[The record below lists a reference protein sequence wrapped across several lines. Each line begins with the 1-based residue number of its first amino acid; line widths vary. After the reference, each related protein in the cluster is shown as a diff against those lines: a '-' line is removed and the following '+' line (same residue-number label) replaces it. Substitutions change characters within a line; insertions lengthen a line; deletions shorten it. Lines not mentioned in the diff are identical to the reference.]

1 MIFAPKNKGISN
13 RMYWRIV
20 FAFAGIKRD
29 DDGRMQ
35 TIVRISQNVPQ
46 TRVQSTKLKSG
57 GERKKKVV
65 WLRTDGTVADYR
77 VRLPRLRLSNK
88 IQQEGTRDKIGVRK
102 DDRSGRR
109 RLEGG
114 GRR

>member
-1 MIFAPKNKGISN
+1 
-13 RMYWRIV
+13 MYWRIV

-29 DDGRMQ
+29 DDADYRE
-35 TIVRISQNVPQ
+35 NKPECPPN
-46 TRVQSTKLKSG
+46 TRAVYKVEEWA
-57 GERKKKVV
+57 ERKIVV
-65 WLRTDGTVADYR
+65 RLRTDGTVADYR

-88 IQQEGTRDKIGVRK
+88 IEQRGTRDKIGIRK
-102 DDRSGRR
+102 DDRRGSR